1 MPLYAATE
9 DPEIVID
16 CPLESPE
23 VLATVYVATEPV
35 PVIPVIATGVTVTPH
50 VPKPVVATPP
60 VADKVEALRI
70 VKVVVVGTVLIVNV
84 PLYTA

>member
-35 PVIPVIATGVTVTPH
+35 PVIPVIATGVTVTTH
-50 VPKPVVATPP
+50 VPNPVIAVVPDDAP
-60 VADKVEALRI
+60 VPEFKM
-70 VKVVVVGTVLIVNV
+70 VKVVPVGTVLIVNV
-84 PLYTA
+84 PL